1 MEGEAQMTRTCVLP
15 LLFALAVSGCI
26 HHRTGMI
33 ESTASRN
40 MEWRTGVT
48 TRRDVVAAWGNP
60 HKIAGDVWIWQEW
73 ISKGGKV
80 KASYYSVGVTISN
93 AAVSVREHRLT
104 FGVDG
109 RLRKREISESVPGGA
124 AWSIWPW

>member
-1 MEGEAQMTRTCVLP
+1 MMRACVLP

-26 HHRTGMI
+26 HHRTGMT
-33 ESTASRN
+33 ESTVSQN

-80 KASYYSVGVTISN
+80 KAAYYSIGMTISN

-104 FGVDG
+104 FAEDG
-109 RLRKREISESVPGGA
+109 RLKEWEISESVPGGA
-124 AWSIWPW
+124 EWSLWPW

>member
-1 MEGEAQMTRTCVLP
+1 
-15 LLFALAVSGCI
+15 
-26 HHRTGMI
+26 MI

-104 FGVDG
+104 FGADG

-124 AWSIWPW
+124 AWSLWPW